1 MTALSVRVSE
11 DPARPLGHAIVT
23 LGGLPRTLETFEF
36 ALSRHGFGTNHLGS
50 EGWQGAECWLQ
61 PEEAWFSGELLK
73 FVIHPDLVF
82 QLENMPYQLMVR
94 GQGLPGTAAATFV
107 WPLQLELEEGSASGE
122 RKVVGGT
129 RINPAPAPR
138 PEPAIQPPPLPQIG
152 TADLKIPDMPIPD
165 IGGQA
170 PEGDSD
176 QTRGLPPLSQ
186 QHHRPEPSGSVAGL
200 EAVPPPLNPLPG
212 TEQRSSSE
220 VPAADV
226 PVTAAA
232 ETDQVDADPGL
243 TERPARTAPHP
254 PDLASEPAM
263 PVAPDPMPIE
273 RPEVPQRGRSGLV
286 MGLVGA
292 ILLALVAAGWWWF
305 SGRADRQQA
314 AANSEKPPVVE
325 APAIPTRP
333 HLTPEVP
340 VPVAKPTVRPDP
352 PPEPAPIP
360 TPAPTPQPAPARQL
374 APPARPVPEP
384 PVSVPPSVPVQP
396 ERSTPSTPARPTRPG
411 AGPSLEDELKS
422 QFDPTQQ
429 ELEKRLRSQR
439 SP

>member
-61 PEEAWFSGELLK
+61 PEEAWFDGEWLK

-94 GQGLPGTAAATFV
+94 GQGLPGTIAATFV

-129 RINPAPAPR
+129 RVNPAPAPR
-138 PEPAIQPPPLPQIG
+138 LEPPIQPPPLPQIS
-152 TADLKIPDMPIPD
+152 TADLKIPDVPIPD
-165 IGGQA
+165 IGGRVDGG
-170 PEGDSD
+170 EDD

-186 QHHRPEPSGSVAGL
+186 KSHRPDASNSLERL
-200 EAVPPPLNPLPG
+200 EAMPPPLNPKPSD
-212 TEQRSSSE
+212 EQQPSGKE
-220 VPAADV
+220 
-226 PVTAAA
+226 TAAGMQGTA
-232 ETDQVDADPGL
+232 TGEMSQAGGDPGL
-243 TERPARTAPHP
+243 TGQPVQTPTPPPSPALELSKPVASDPAPFEQ
-254 PDLASEPAM
+254 SEPPHQGKSGLMIGVIGVVALALAAVGWWWLNSRTDNQQAVNSGKS
-263 PVAPDPMPIE
+263 PVSEAPAVPTSPRPI
-273 RPEVPQRGRSGLV
+273 PEVP
-286 MGLVGA
+286 A
-292 ILLALVAAGWWWF
+292 PAP
-305 SGRADRQQA
+305 
-314 AANSEKPPVVE
+314 KPVVR
-325 APAIPTRP
+325 PA
-333 HLTPEVP
+333 
-340 VPVAKPTVRPDP
+340 P
-352 PPEPAPIP
+352 PPESVS
-360 TPAPTPQPAPARQL
+360 TPAPTQTPE
-374 APPARPVPEP
+374 PVPTRP
-384 PVSVPPSVPVQP
+384 AGI
-396 ERSTPSTPARPTRPG
+396 PARPTPTEPPISQPRVPLPPERP
-411 AGPSLEDELKS
+411 APATPERPSRPKSGPSLEDELNS